1 MYQLTVSNSVDP
13 KAWNHALKALQGC
26 PFHTYEWSQYSA
38 ENRGRPV
45 VYFTLTDD
53 GGNSVALAHGQVN
66 NRLSRG
72 RKIFRSLDFGSF
84 PAYKNAESLNVII
97 QHVQTYASE
106 NGFMSIDWTS
116 FGTPDACKACN
127 VLSENGKKRWEFIV
141 DLEGT
146 EEELRKRL
154 HGKKRNLIKK
164 AEKSGLRIERAQSNE
179 QVLRYRD
186 LALKT
191 WQRKTK
197 QGIRFPMPPDESQFI
212 LMKRHL
218 IDPGIGRMYL
228 AYDDTEAVA
237 GAFFAGFADTAYY
250 VLSAA
255 GETGLKKSAPD
266 LLIWTA
272 MRDYQGDGVG
282 RLNLGGV
289 SEDEVPENG
298 LEKSGLYHFKIR
310 FAAQVIPCF
319 NSKNTLKP
327 KQYRFWQ
334 LVNAVKPKLRS
345 VLPWKR

>member
-1 MYQLTVSNSVDP
+1 MYQLTVSHSVEP
-13 KAWNHALKALQGC
+13 EKWNHALKDLQGC
-26 PFHTYEWSQYSA
+26 PFHTYEWSRYSG

-45 VYFTLTDD
+45 VYFTLTDE
-53 GGNSVALAHGQVN
+53 GGNIAALAHGQVSS
-66 NRLSRG
+66 RLSG
-72 RKIFRSLDFGSF
+72 NRKNFRSLGFGSF
-84 PAYKNAESLNVII
+84 PAFKDAESLNGII
-97 QHVQTYASE
+97 QHVRNYASGD
-106 NGFMSIDWTS
+106 GFMSIDWTS
-116 FGTPDACKACN
+116 FGTPDACKSCN

-146 EEELRKRL
+146 EEDLRKRL

-164 AEKSGLRIERAQSNE
+164 AEKSGLRIERAQSRD
-179 QVLRYRD
+179 QVLGYRD

-191 WQRKTK
+191 WQRKTE
-197 QGIRFPMPPDESQFI
+197 QGISFPMPPGENQFM

-218 IDPGIGRMYL
+218 IEPGIGRMYL
-228 AYDDTEAVA
+228 AYDDTDAVA

-272 MRDYQGDGVG
+272 MRDYQGDGVS
-282 RLNLGGV
+282 RFNLGGV
-289 SEDEVPENG
+289 SEDEVPENE

-310 FAAQVIPCF
+310 FAAQVKPCF
-319 NSKNTLKP
+319 NSKSILKP
-327 KQYRFWQ
+327 KQYQFWR
-334 LVNAVKPKLRS
+334 LFDAVKPKLRS